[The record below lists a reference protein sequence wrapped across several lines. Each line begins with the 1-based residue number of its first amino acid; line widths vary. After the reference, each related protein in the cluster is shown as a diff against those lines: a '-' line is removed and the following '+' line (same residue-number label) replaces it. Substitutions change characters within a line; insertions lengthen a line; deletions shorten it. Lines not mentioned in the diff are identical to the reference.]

1 MVYIKQITY
10 DVERFEFFAKKAK
23 NARKRYNRVFKQ
35 LDSVEPY
42 LSQKLQEV
50 DDAAR
55 IAQFYKDVVE
65 MLAQKMKES

>member
-1 MVYIKQITY
+1 MAYIKETLY

-23 NARKRYNRVFKQ
+23 NAKKRYNRLFKQ
-35 LDSVEPY
+35 LDGTEPY
-42 LSQKLQEV
+42 LSEKLQEV
-50 DDAAR
+50 NDAAR